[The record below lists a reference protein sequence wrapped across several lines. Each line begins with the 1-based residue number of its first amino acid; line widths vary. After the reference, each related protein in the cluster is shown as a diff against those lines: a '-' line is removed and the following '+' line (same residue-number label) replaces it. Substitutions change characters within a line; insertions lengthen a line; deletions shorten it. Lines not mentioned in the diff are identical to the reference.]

1 MQRLSYIIR
10 MTHFTPLSALAGG
23 AMIGLSAT
31 AFWFLNGRVAGVSG
45 VFGDFV
51 LGRAEARAPK
61 GAFIAGM
68 LVAAVLLGLF
78 SPASFGAS
86 PRSIFTLGI
95 AGLFVGVGTRMGNG
109 CTSGHGVCGISRF
122 SLRSVVATMTFML
135 VAGLT
140 VLVVDHV
147 WRIS

>member
-1 MQRLSYIIR
+1 
-10 MTHFTPLSALAGG
+10 MTHFTPLSALTGG
-23 AMIGLSAT
+23 ALIGLSAT
-31 AFWFLNGRVAGVSG
+31 MFWFLNGRVAGISG
-45 VFGDFV
+45 VFGDLV
-51 LGRAEARAPK
+51 LGRNEARAPK

-68 LVAAVLLGLF
+68 LLAAVIVAAL

-86 PRSIFTLGI
+86 PRSIFTLGL
-95 AGLFVGVGTRMGNG
+95 AGLCVGVGTRMGNG
-109 CTSGHGVCGISRF
+109 CTSGHGVCGISRL

>member
-1 MQRLSYIIR
+1 MQPLRYTIR

-23 AMIGLSAT
+23 ALIGLSAT
-31 AFWFLNGRVAGVSG
+31 MFWFLNGRVAGISG
-45 VFGDFV
+45 VFGDVV

-61 GAFIAGM
+61 GAFVAGM
-68 LVAAVLLGLF
+68 LVAAVLVGMLV
-78 SPASFGAS
+78 PASFGAS

-122 SLRSVVATMTFML
+122 SLRSIVATMTFML